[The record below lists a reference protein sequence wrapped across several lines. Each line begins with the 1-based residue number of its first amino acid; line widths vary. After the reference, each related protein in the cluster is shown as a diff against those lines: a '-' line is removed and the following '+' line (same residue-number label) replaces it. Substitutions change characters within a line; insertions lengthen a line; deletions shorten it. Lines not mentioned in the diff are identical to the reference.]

1 MKQIILVNG
10 KKPNVTTLKT
20 VLSNNPN
27 AKVVFTGMGKV
38 AADNFINSNGLAIP
52 RYAFF
57 KGLSKK
63 TKEEKIDII
72 SKKGFEI
79 VAEVGT
85 DDSVQTEIKK
95 EVKKVPYFE
104 TEAEAEKVAL
114 KLSIQLG
121 NDLFMSFDNF
131 SKVVKD
137 LGGVPSQRSG
147 LYYARLYFNKGKNYI
162 RVRY

>member
-1 MKQIILVNG
+1 M
-10 KKPNVTTLKT
+10 PFLK
-20 VLSNNPN
+20 
-27 AKVVFTGMGKV
+27 VFQKR
-38 AADNFINSNGLAIP
+38 P
-52 RYAFF
+52 
-57 KGLSKK
+57 KK

-114 KLSIQLG
+114 KLSIQFG